1 MARGSALLAAV
12 ALALPAAPRA
22 TTPTSGFTSC
32 MDRGKSPKAAA
43 VVEVAPVAPG
53 RAATPASE
61 QEIEELAGEVARF
74 EELAKEYRDEVQAL
88 IRKKYE
94 ERRRF
99 VADSYEKSIAGM
111 ESMERKE
118 RQDAI
123 QQFEEFLARYPD
135 DPTYAPDAMFR
146 LAELYYEKANDDY
159 NDALGAW
166 REEVR
171 VALAEGRDPPEE
183 PLRDYSRSVAL
194 YRRLLAGFPDYR
206 FQNGIQ
212 YLLAYDLGEMGRQE
226 ESVRAY
232 AELIQRYPTSPFVPE
247 AWVRLGDFWFDDV
260 KPNSLVK
267 AADAYGRVKAWPD
280 HPLYPRAL
288 YKLGWTWYR
297 LDDYDQ
303 AIDAF
308 TKLLD
313 AYVAESKKSGRPPSG
328 DVWPEA
334 IQYTAVSF
342 ADMKGDGVVRA
353 LEYYRS
359 LGGRP
364 YEAAVYQRLGD
375 ILFDETRFAQAVAAY
390 QAFLA
395 AAPLSPEAPKI
406 QAKIV
411 TAWQRDRRF
420 EMEAKEREVLVA
432 VYDDNAPW
440 FQANRGDPDLTRDAR
455 DLVEKNL
462 ARAASF
468 HHVQAQALKKQG
480 RLGPAVEEYRA
491 AAHAYAQYLRRFPHA
506 KVAYDLAFDYADT
519 LYNSLEF
526 EAAARTYADVRD
538 DPADDK
544 HRAEAALSA
553 VISWEGEVTRRER
566 AGQLAPL
573 PVLLTKDRKDAA
585 LPQAIPVDPM
595 LQNLVRDSDSFVA
608 VEGSS
613 PRAPAIAYKAAEMFY
628 AHNQFPEARCRFEEV
643 VARWPDSQ
651 MAQYSANLIIESY
664 LAMKD
669 WAAVEEAA
677 ARLQKNEVGKNKELT
692 ATLQKF
698 KLGGRFNRA
707 QQLMEQKQYEA
718 AAALF
723 IALVAEEPHHEF
735 ADKALYNAASSYES
749 ARRFESALRLYERLY
764 ANYPTSEFADDAL
777 FRVAYNAENTY
788 DFEKAV
794 ERYGLLV
801 DKYPKSKHRKDALY
815 NAARSMENLQRYDAA
830 ATAFA
835 RYSQLYPEAEDAAR
849 TQFHAALVY
858 GKQKEWAKEIHAL
871 QEFVRRFSRSKEGE
885 LLVQAQLRMGL
896 ASRELGNEKAALQ
909 SYAAA
914 VAEFN
919 RRGLKPETS
928 PAAAAAAAEAQFR
941 LAENAFERYDRIA
954 LPATT
959 KAKKLKEALNAKLA
973 ELKKVAPLYNE
984 VKRYKRPDWT
994 LAAFY
999 RQAYLL
1005 ERLAQTLYDAPV
1017 PPDFKKPGQEEY
1029 LAAYQDQL
1037 AQFAQPY
1044 EEQAVQVYIQ
1054 ALAAAREFRVKNE
1067 WTKKIQE
1074 SLARYRPREYPIL
1087 KDAKGQMVLEDQS
1100 PAPIAESSQPR
1111 TPPVVAPV
1119 AAGAGTENPN
1129 PAAGPPA
1136 PPAN

>member
-1 MARGSALLAAV
+1 VTARAPALVAAL
-12 ALALPAAPRA
+12 ALALPVQARAA
-22 TTPTSGFTSC
+22 TPSSGFTSC
-32 MDRGKSPKAAA
+32 LDRGKAPRPVVAAA
-43 VVEVAPVAPG
+43 VTTAPPSPATGQEVEAL
-53 RAATPASE
+53 AA
-61 QEIEELAGEVARF
+61 EVARF
-74 EELAKEYRDEVQAL
+74 EELAKEYREAIQAL

-99 VADSYEKSIAGM
+99 VADSYEKAIGNL
-111 ESMERKE
+111 ETMERKE

-135 DPTYAPDAMFR
+135 DPTYTPDAMFR
-146 LAELYYEKANDDY
+146 LAELYYEKASEEY
-159 NDALGAW
+159 SDALGAW

-171 VALAEGRDPPEE
+171 LALADGRDLPDE
-183 PLRDYSRSVAL
+183 PQRDYSKSVAL

-206 FQNGIQ
+206 FQHGIQ
-212 YLLAYDLGEMGRQE
+212 YLLAYSLGEMGRQD

-232 AELIQRYPTSPFVPE
+232 AQLIQRYPASPFVPE

-260 KPNSLVK
+260 KPDALKK
-267 AADAYGRVKAWPD
+267 AADAYGRVKAWPE

-297 LDDYDQ
+297 LDDYEQ
-303 AIDAF
+303 AVDAF

-313 AYVAESKKSGRPPSG
+313 AYVAEARKTGRPPSG

-334 IQYTAVSF
+334 VQYTAVSF
-342 ADMKGDGVVRA
+342 ADMQGDGVERA
-353 LEYYRS
+353 RQYYRS
-359 LGGRP
+359 IGGRP
-364 YEAAVYQRLGD
+364 YEAQVYQRLGD
-375 ILFDETRFAQAVAAY
+375 ILFDETRYGPAVAAY

-420 EMEAKEREVLVA
+420 DSEAKEREVLVA
-432 VYDDNAPW
+432 AYDESGAW

-468 HHVQAQALKKQG
+468 HHVQAQALKQQG

-491 AAHAYAQYLRRFPHA
+491 AAQAYAQYLRRFPHA
-506 KVAYDLAFDYADT
+506 KVAYELAFNYADT
-519 LYNSLEF
+519 LYNSLDF
-526 EAAARTYADVRD
+526 EGAARTYALVRD

-544 HRAEAALSA
+544 HRSEAGLSA

-566 AGQLAPL
+566 AGQLKPL
-573 PVLLTKDRKDAA
+573 PVLLSKDRKDAA
-585 LPQAIPVDPM
+585 LPQPVPVDPI
-595 LQNLVRDSDSFVA
+595 LESLVRDSDAFVS
-608 VEGSS
+608 VEPSS
-613 PRAPAIAYKAAEMFY
+613 PRAPAIAYKAAEVFY
-628 AHNQFPEARCRFEEV
+628 THNQFPEARCRFEEV
-643 VARWPDSQ
+643 VARWPESQ
-651 MAQYSANLIIESY
+651 VAQYSANLIIESY

-669 WAAVEEAA
+669 WAAVEQAA
-677 ARLQKNEVGKNKELT
+677 ARLQGNQVGKNKGLT

-707 QQLMEQKQYEA
+707 QQLMEQKQYEP

-735 ADKALYNAASSYES
+735 ADKALYNAASCYES

-764 ANYPTSEFADDAL
+764 ADYPNSEFADDAL

-794 ERYGLLV
+794 DRYAVLV

-835 RYSQLYPEAEDAAR
+835 RYAQLFPDAEDAAR

-871 QEFVRRFSRSKEGE
+871 QEFVRRFSRTKEGE

-896 ASRELGNEKAALQ
+896 AYKELGNDKAALA

-914 VAEFN
+914 VSEFN
-919 RRGLKPETS
+919 RRGLKPEAS

-941 LAENAFERYDRIA
+941 LAESAFERYDRIS

-1017 PPDFKKPGQEEY
+1017 PPEFRKPGQEEY

-1044 EEQAVQVYIQ
+1044 EEQAVQVYVQ
-1054 ALAAAREFRVKNE
+1054 ALNAARELRVKNE

-1087 KDAKGQMVLEDQS
+1087 KDAKGEMILEDQS
-1100 PAPIAESSQPR
+1100 PAPIAESPQPAK
-1111 TPPVVAPV
+1111 PAVADPVARG
-1119 AAGAGTENPN
+1119 AAGAENPS
-1129 PAAGPPA
+1129 PPQGAPA
-1136 PPAN
+1136 PPAK